1 MKLFRPAAQMVRLQP
16 KGPVQTRYLKALH
29 STLKP
34 LVIATGPAG
43 SGKTLFAC
51 QAAAES
57 LAGGKFSKMI
67 LTRPIVSVDEELG
80 FLPGNIDEKMDP
92 WTRPMFDILEKYY
105 SKSQITHMVKS
116 KTIEIAPLAYMRG
129 RTFEDCFII
138 GDEMQNTTCNQM
150 KMMLTR
156 LGENSKMVIT
166 GDADQC
172 DVPDSGLADLI
183 HRMNE
188 QELEYLDH
196 IVLTDED
203 IQRHPA
209 VKEILGIYK

>member
-1 MKLFRPAAQMVRLQP
+1 MILP
-16 KGPVQTRYLKALH
+16 KTVVQARYLKALR
-29 STLKP
+29 SNLKP
-34 LVIATGPAG
+34 LVVATGPAG

-51 QAAAES
+51 QTAAEG
-57 LAGGKFSKMI
+57 LAAGRFKKMI

-92 WTRPMFDILEKYY
+92 WTRPMFDILERYY
-105 SKSQITHMVKS
+105 SRSQIAHMVKS
-116 KTIEIAPLAYMRG
+116 KTIEISPLAYMRG
-129 RTFEDCFII
+129 RTFENSFII
-138 GDEMQNTTCNQM
+138 GDEMQNTTQNQM

-172 DVPDSGLADLI
+172 DVPESGLVDLI
-183 HRMNE
+183 HRMSDR
-188 QELEYLDH
+188 ELEYLDH
-196 IVLTDED
+196 IVLGEED

-209 VKEILGIYK
+209 VREILGMY

>member
-1 MKLFRPAAQMVRLQP
+1 MLPRTPIQVK
-16 KGPVQTRYLKALH
+16 YLKALR
-29 STLKP
+29 SNLKP
-34 LVIATGPAG
+34 LVVATGPAG

-51 QAAAES
+51 QTAAEG
-57 LAGGKFSKMI
+57 LAAGRFKKMI

-116 KTIEIAPLAYMRG
+116 KTIEISPLAYMRG
-129 RTFEDCFII
+129 RTFEDSFII

-172 DVPDSGLADLI
+172 DVPESGLVDLI
-183 HRMNE
+183 HRMSD

-196 IVLTDED
+196 IVLGDED

-209 VKEILGIYK
+209 VKEILTNVYCE

>member
-1 MKLFRPAAQMVRLQP
+1 V
-16 KGPVQTRYLKALH
+16 
-29 STLKP
+29 
-34 LVIATGPAG
+34 
-43 SGKTLFAC
+43 
-51 QAAAES
+51 AAES
-57 LAGGKFSKMI
+57 LAGGKFKKMI

-92 WTRPMFDILEKYY
+92 WTRPMFDILERYY

-172 DVPDSGLADLI
+172 DVPESGLVDFI
-183 HRMNE
+183 HRMSDR
-188 QELEYLDH
+188 ELEYLDH
-196 IVLTDED
+196 IVLSDED

-209 VKEILGIYK
+209 VKEVLTLYMS

>member
-1 MKLFRPAAQMVRLQP
+1 MKAIQLPIGLAQ
-16 KGPVQTRYLKALH
+16 KAYVKTLR
-29 STLKP
+29 SNLKP
-34 LVIATGPAG
+34 LVVATGPAG

-51 QAAAES
+51 QTAVEN
-57 LAGGKFSKMI
+57 LADKRCERII

-92 WTRPMFDILEKYY
+92 WTRPMFDILSNYY
-105 SKSQITHMVKS
+105 SKSQITQMVKN
-116 KTIEIAPLAYMRG
+116 KTVEISPLAYMRG
-129 RTFEDCFII
+129 RTFEDSFII
-138 GDEMQNTTCNQM
+138 GDEMQNATPNQM

-172 DVPDSGLADLI
+172 DIPKSGLVDLI
-183 HRMNE
+183 HRMSDR
-188 QELEYLDH
+188 ELEYLDH
-196 IVLTDED
+196 IVLGVED

-209 VKEILGIYK
+209 IKEILSIYIS

>member
-1 MKLFRPAAQMVRLQP
+1 MLPKTPLQA
-16 KGPVQTRYLKALH
+16 KYLKALR
-29 STLKP
+29 SNLKP
-34 LVIATGPAG
+34 LIVATGPAG

-51 QAAAES
+51 QTAAEGLS
-57 LAGGKFSKMI
+57 AGKFKKMI

-92 WTRPMFDILEKYY
+92 WTRPMFDILQNYY
-105 SKSQITHMVKS
+105 TKSQITHMVKS
-116 KTIEIAPLAYMRG
+116 KTIEISPLAYMRG
-129 RTFEDCFII
+129 RTFENSFII
-138 GDEMQNTTCNQM
+138 GDEMQNTTQNQM

-172 DVPDSGLADLI
+172 DVPESGLVDLI
-183 HRMNE
+183 HRMSD

-196 IVLTDED
+196 IVLGEED
-203 IQRHPA
+203 IQRHLA
-209 VKEILGIYK
+209 VKEILGLY

>member
-1 MKLFRPAAQMVRLQP
+1 MRTFAQLQP
-16 KGPVQTRYLKALH
+16 KGPVQTRYLKTLH
-29 STLKP
+29 SNLKP
-34 LVIATGPAG
+34 LVVATGPAG
-43 SGKTLFAC
+43 SGKTHLAC

-57 LAGGKFSKMI
+57 LTQGKFKKMI

-92 WTRPMFDILEKYY
+92 WTRPMFDILEMYY
-105 SKSQITHMVKS
+105 SRSQITHMVKI

-129 RTFEDCFII
+129 RTFNECFII
-138 GDEMQNTTCNQM
+138 GDEMQNTTRNQM

-172 DVPDSGLADLI
+172 DVPESGLVDLI
-183 HRMNE
+183 HRVDR
-188 QELEYLDH
+188 QELEFLEH
-196 IVLTDED
+196 IMLTDED
-203 IQRHPA
+203 IHRHPA
-209 VKEILGIYK
+209 VKEILGIY

>member
-1 MKLFRPAAQMVRLQP
+1 MILP
-16 KGPVQTRYLKALH
+16 KTVVQARYLKALR
-29 STLKP
+29 SNLKP
-34 LVIATGPAG
+34 LVVATGPAG

-51 QAAAES
+51 QTAAEG
-57 LAGGKFSKMI
+57 LAAGRFKKMI

-92 WTRPMFDILEKYY
+92 WTRPMFDILQNYY
-105 SKSQITHMVKS
+105 TRSQIAHMVKS
-116 KTIEIAPLAYMRG
+116 KTIEISPLAYMRG
-129 RTFEDCFII
+129 RTFENSFII
-138 GDEMQNTTCNQM
+138 GDEMQNTTQNQM

-172 DVPDSGLADLI
+172 DVPESGLVDLI
-183 HRMNE
+183 HRMSD

-196 IVLTDED
+196 IVLGEED

-209 VKEILGIYK
+209 VREILSIY

>member
-1 MKLFRPAAQMVRLQP
+1 MLPKTPLQA
-16 KGPVQTRYLKALH
+16 KYLKALR
-29 STLKP
+29 SNLKP
-34 LVIATGPAG
+34 LVVATGPAG

-51 QAAAES
+51 QTAAEG
-57 LAGGKFSKMI
+57 LAAGKFKKMI

-92 WTRPMFDILEKYY
+92 WTRPMFDILQNYY
-105 SKSQITHMVKS
+105 TKSQITHMVKS
-116 KTIEIAPLAYMRG
+116 KTIEISPLAYMRG
-129 RTFEDCFII
+129 RTFENSFII
-138 GDEMQNTTCNQM
+138 GDEMQNTTQNQM

-172 DVPDSGLADLI
+172 DVPESGLADLI
-183 HRMNE
+183 HRMSD

-196 IVLTDED
+196 IVLGEDD

-209 VKEILGIYK
+209 VKEVLGIYT

>member
-1 MKLFRPAAQMVRLQP
+1 MLKTLLP
-16 KGPVQTRYLKALH
+16 KTPVQAKYLKALR
-29 STLKP
+29 SNLKP
-34 LVIATGPAG
+34 LVVATGPAG

-51 QAAAES
+51 QTAAEG
-57 LAGGKFSKMI
+57 LAAGRFKKMI

-92 WTRPMFDILEKYY
+92 WTRPMFDILQNYY

-116 KTIEIAPLAYMRG
+116 KTIEISPLAYMRG
-129 RTFEDCFII
+129 RTFEDSFII
-138 GDEMQNTTCNQM
+138 GDEMQNTTQNQM

-172 DVPDSGLADLI
+172 DVQESGLVDLI
-183 HRMNE
+183 HRMSD

-196 IVLTDED
+196 IVLGDED

-209 VKEILGIYK
+209 VKEILGMY

>member
-1 MKLFRPAAQMVRLQP
+1 MLKTLLP
-16 KGPVQTRYLKALH
+16 KTPVQAKYLKALR
-29 STLKP
+29 SNLKP
-34 LVIATGPAG
+34 LVVATGPAG

-51 QAAAES
+51 QTAVEGLAA
-57 LAGGKFSKMI
+57 GKFKKMI

-92 WTRPMFDILEKYY
+92 WTRPMFDILQNYY
-105 SKSQITHMVKS
+105 SKSQIAHMVKS
-116 KTIEIAPLAYMRG
+116 KTIEISPLAYMRG
-129 RTFEDCFII
+129 RTFEESFII
-138 GDEMQNTTCNQM
+138 GDEMQNTTQNQM

-172 DVPDSGLADLI
+172 DVPESGLVDLI
-183 HRMNE
+183 YRMSD

-196 IVLTDED
+196 IVLSDED

-209 VKEILGIYK
+209 VKEILGLY

>member
-1 MKLFRPAAQMVRLQP
+1 MVLLTPR
-16 KGPVQTRYLKALH
+16 GPVQTRYLKTLH
-29 STLKP
+29 SNLKP

-57 LAGGKFSKMI
+57 LTKGRFKKLI

-92 WTRPMFDILEKYY
+92 WTRPMFDILENYY
-105 SKSQITHMVKS
+105 SKNQIAYMVKS
-116 KTIEIAPLAYMRG
+116 KTIEISPLAYMRG
-129 RTFEDCFII
+129 RTFENSFVI
-138 GDEMQNTTCNQM
+138 GDEMQNATQNQM

-172 DVPDSGLADLI
+172 DVPDSGLVDLI
-183 HRMNE
+183 HRMSDR
-188 QELEYLDH
+188 ELEYLDH
-196 IVLTDED
+196 IMLTDDD

-209 VKEILGIYK
+209 VREILGMY

>member
-1 MKLFRPAAQMVRLQP
+1 MLPRTPIQVK
-16 KGPVQTRYLKALH
+16 YLKALR
-29 STLKP
+29 SNLKP
-34 LVIATGPAG
+34 LVVATGPAG

-51 QAAAES
+51 QTAAEG
-57 LAGGKFSKMI
+57 LAAGRFKKMI

-116 KTIEIAPLAYMRG
+116 KTIEISPLAYMRG
-129 RTFEDCFII
+129 RTFEDSFII

-172 DVPDSGLADLI
+172 DVPNSGLVDLI
-183 HRMNE
+183 HRMGD

-196 IVLTDED
+196 IVLGDED

-209 VKEILGIYK
+209 VKEILGMY

>member
-1 MKLFRPAAQMVRLQP
+1 MLQILLP
-16 KGPVQTRYLKALH
+16 KTPVQVKYLKALR
-29 STLKP
+29 SNLKP
-34 LVIATGPAG
+34 LVVATGPAG

-51 QAAAES
+51 QTAAEG
-57 LAGGKFSKMI
+57 LAAGKFKKMI

-92 WTRPMFDILEKYY
+92 WTRPMFDILQNYY

-116 KTIEIAPLAYMRG
+116 KTVEISPLAYMRG
-129 RTFEDCFII
+129 RTFEDSFII
-138 GDEMQNTTCNQM
+138 GDEMQNTTQNQM

-172 DVPDSGLADLI
+172 DVQESGLVDLI
-183 HRMNE
+183 YRMSD

-196 IVLTDED
+196 IVLSDED

-209 VKEILGIYK
+209 VREILGMY

>member
-1 MKLFRPAAQMVRLQP
+1 MKLNAQMARLQP
-16 KGPVQTRYLKALH
+16 KGPVQTRYLKSLH
-29 STLKP
+29 SNLKP
-34 LVIATGPAG
+34 LVVAAGPAG

-57 LAGGKFSKMI
+57 LAGGRFSKMI

-105 SKSQITHMVKS
+105 SKSQITHMVNS

-156 LGENSKMVIT
+156 LGGNSKMLIT

-172 DVPDSGLADLI
+172 DVPDSGLVDLI
-183 HRMNE
+183 HRMNDR
-188 QELEYLDH
+188 ELEYLDH
-196 IVLTDED
+196 IMLTDDD

-209 VKEILGIYK
+209 VREILTLYTS